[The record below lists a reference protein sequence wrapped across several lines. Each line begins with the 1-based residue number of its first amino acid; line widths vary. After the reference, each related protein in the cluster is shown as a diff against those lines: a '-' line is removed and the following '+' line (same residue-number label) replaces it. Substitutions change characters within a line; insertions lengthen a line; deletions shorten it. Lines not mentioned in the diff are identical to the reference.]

1 MISRCLRR
9 YPRFQ
14 QTENQQQEN
23 SFQRDLTIWYFY
35 PIHIISILAS
45 DYQINL

>member
-1 MISRCLRR
+1 MIGRCLRR
-9 YPRFQ
+9 CPSFQ

-23 SFQRDLTIWYFY
+23 SFQWEVAIWYFY
-35 PIHIISILAS
+35 PIHIISILAF